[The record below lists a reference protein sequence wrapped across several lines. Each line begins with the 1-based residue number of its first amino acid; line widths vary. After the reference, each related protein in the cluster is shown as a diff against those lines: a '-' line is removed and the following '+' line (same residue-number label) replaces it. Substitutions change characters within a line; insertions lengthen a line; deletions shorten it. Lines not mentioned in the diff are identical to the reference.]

1 MPARAL
7 RIALKFSLW
16 TAVAILLLGL
26 LAAVYVVYLVY
37 SFDTETLPERHGQ
50 VDSQLYA
57 PAGPARPLLV
67 GLGGAEGGN
76 SWARDRWTAQRER
89 FAEQGYAFLALGYFG
104 LPNTPE
110 KLDRIALDGVHRAIL
125 QAQADPAV
133 SDQCVI
139 LIGGSKGA
147 ELALAMA
154 AHYPDIS
161 AVVALAPG
169 DTVFPAHTDA
179 MNTSSW
185 SIDAQPLPFAPIPWS
200 ATLDLISGNL
210 LAVMDRALAAE
221 QASAALIPA
230 ERSNGPIQLIAASDD
245 EMWPSLWMAERLR
258 QRLHDADFAHGVE
271 LVEVS
276 GGHEAVIDHFDR
288 VEAFLQRVG
297 AEKPECRARN
307 VAPVPSG

>member
-16 TAVAILLLGL
+16 TAAAVLLLGL
-26 LAAVYVVYLVY
+26 LAAIYVAYVVY

-76 SWARDRWTAQRER
+76 GWTRKRWVAQRER

-125 QAQADPAV
+125 RAQSEPAV
-133 SDQCVI
+133 SDGCVI
-139 LIGGSKGA
+139 LIGGSNGA
-147 ELALAMA
+147 ELALTLA
-154 AHYPDIS
+154 AHYPDID

-185 SIDAQPLPFAPIPWS
+185 SIDGRPLPFAPIPWS

-210 LAVMDRALAAE
+210 LAVMDSALAGD
-221 QASAALIPA
+221 QAAAAQIPA
-230 ERSNGPIQLIAASDD
+230 ERINGPILLIAASAD
-245 EMWPSLWMAERLR
+245 EMWPSLRMAKRMQ
-258 QRLHDADFAHGVE
+258 QRLHQAGFAHGFE
-271 LVEVS
+271 LVEVN
-276 GGHEAVIDHFDR
+276 GGHVAVIDHFDR
-288 VEAFLQRVG
+288 VEAFLGRLG
-297 AEKPECRARN
+297 EEKPGCRAQG
-307 VAPVPSG
+307 SGLRAQ

>member
-1 MPARAL
+1 MAARAL
-7 RIALKFSLW
+7 RIAFKFSLW
-16 TAVAILLLGL
+16 TAAAVLLLGL
-26 LAAVYVVYLVY
+26 LAAIYVVYTVY

-57 PAGPARPLLV
+57 PDGPARPLLV

-76 SWARDRWTAQRER
+76 GWTRKRWDTQRER

-110 KLDRIALDGVHRAIL
+110 KLDRIALDGVHRAIQ
-125 QAQADPAV
+125 QAQADPSV
-133 SDQCVI
+133 SELCVI

-147 ELALAMA
+147 ELALTMA
-154 AHYPDIS
+154 AHYPDIA

-179 MNTSSW
+179 MTTSSW
-185 SIDAQPLPFAPIPWS
+185 SIDGQPLPFAPIPWS

-210 LAVMDRALAAE
+210 LAVMDSALAGD

-230 ERSNGPIQLIAASDD
+230 ERINGPILLIAASAD
-245 EMWPSLWMAERLR
+245 EMWPSLRMAQRMQQRLR
-258 QRLHDADFAHGVE
+258 TTGFAHDCE

-276 GGHEAVIDHFDR
+276 GGHVAVIDHFDR
-288 VEAFLQRVG
+288 VEEFLHRVG
-297 AEKPECRARN
+297 MEKSECRAQGPG
-307 VAPVPSG
+307 AQ